1 MDANFLKD
9 GISKIMTPSNHR
21 IMDGGHDFFST
32 IEKAQEIGAKNN
44 WSDLETFQNWAQAYF
59 TDLSSPAGMPMFGK
73 FTDEIYNFLRSL
85 NIDEQT
91 ARDFVTLNGQEAIE
105 AVLGGAISSVA
116 IFFAWKAQDK
126 EVFSKTIASL
136 FLSSVVSLNP
146 VVLVIATIGLAF
158 GYQKLVCRE
167 AVARGALAA
176 GAGLLMSSYLGL
188 IPAIIGS
195 VYISKKMGKDFK
207 PIEYSAQ
214 LFELI
219 KTKEFRDKCEE
230 MFREYSEEIG
240 KKAA

>member
-1 MDANFLKD
+1 
-9 GISKIMTPSNHR
+9 
-21 IMDGGHDFFST
+21 
-32 IEKAQEIGAKNN
+32 
-44 WSDLETFQNWAQAYF
+44 
-59 TDLSSPAGMPMFGK
+59 MFGK

-136 FLSSVVSLNP
+136 FLSSAVSLNP
-146 VVLVIATIGLAF
+146 VVLVIAAIGLAF
-158 GYQKLVCRE
+158 GYQKLVCKE
-167 AVARGALAA
+167 AVARGAIAS
-176 GAGLLMSSYLGL
+176 GAGMLISAIIPGPVLLGL

-214 LFELI
+214 LLELI

-230 MFREYSEEIG
+230 MFREYSEEI
-240 KKAA
+240 KSRAA